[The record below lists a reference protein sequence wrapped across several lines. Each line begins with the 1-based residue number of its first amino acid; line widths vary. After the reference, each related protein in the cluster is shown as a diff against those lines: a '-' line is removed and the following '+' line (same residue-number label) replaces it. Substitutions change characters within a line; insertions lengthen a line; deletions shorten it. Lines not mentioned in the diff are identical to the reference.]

1 MGLIGYLVYKLRNP
15 YGTNKKASLI
25 DYEKF
30 SIKQVTEFIKQSI
43 NEMTNSDIY
52 DKALDQEDYERI
64 MNNRAELKSAQK
76 GCATGNIYDKIY
88 VKDFIFDRLL
98 KYYDFT
104 DQTINLVIPFDEPDK
119 LTVQDKFDILMHCF
133 KKEHGYD
140 ALGTM
145 IKKYD
150 LDRLKKII
158 EDGTTKSYII
168 IEDEIHE
175 IYRLE
180 IVTPLSF
187 EDKLHVIAQRVYQGY
202 KGLGVIDEIR
212 DMRIDGVSGGVSGQI
227 REINDIDDEMNF
239 YKQLASSKMGLNS
252 VWIMYKGKTIH
263 LSFLSFQTEIELK
276 RVCQNIYKFNNPGPL
291 NESNGFIVNDMW
303 DGSRIVVFRPPYSE
317 SWAFWNRKFDGTYT
331 EVEEWFDSKNAAK
344 KIENTELPI
353 EFLKFLMKGARVTA
367 FTGEQGAGKTT
378 LMMGLVKYIYAW
390 LPIRVQEMMFELNLR
405 NRYPERNIETVRET
419 DTVSGQEALDSLKK
433 TDGSANITSEV
444 ATPKQASWIVQNA
457 GVGFLFSLFSHHAK
471 TTRDLIY
478 SLRNSTMQTG
488 MFSNERTAESQI
500 VRSIPFDAHLTK
512 DSAGSGFRYLEHITE
527 IIPITEQTLSSD
539 FHEAAIELLKRMTSP
554 DIFETKVIIGIENDR
569 YVAINRPSETQIR
582 DMKRFM
588 EPEDQVEFDAFLKK
602 HWKVSA

>member
-1 MGLIGYLVYKLRNP
+1 MGLIGYLFYKLKNP
-15 YGTNKKASLI
+15 YGTNKKTSLI

-30 SIKQVTEFIKQSI
+30 SLKQVTEFIKHSI

-64 MNNRAELKSAQK
+64 MNKRAELKSAIK

-133 KKEHGYD
+133 KKEHGYN
-140 ALGTM
+140 ALGAM
-145 IKKYD
+145 IKQYD

-158 EDGTTKSYII
+158 EDGTTKSYILT
-168 IEDEIHE
+168 EDEIHE

-180 IVTPLSF
+180 IASPLSF
-187 EDKLHVIAQRVYQGY
+187 EDKLLVITQRVYQGF

-212 DMRIDGVSGGVSGQI
+212 DMRIDGVSGGISGQI
-227 REINDIDDEMNF
+227 REMNDIDDEMNF
-239 YKQLASSKMGLNS
+239 CKQLATSKMGLNS

-331 EVEEWFDSKNAAK
+331 EVEEWFDSKDAAK

-433 TDGSANITSEV
+433 TDGSVNITSEV

-500 VRSIPFDAHLTK
+500 VSSIPFDAHLTK

-527 IIPITEQTLSSD
+527 IIPINEQTLSED

-554 DIFETKVIIGIENDR
+554 EIFETKVIIGIENDR

-588 EPEDQVEFDAFLKK
+588 EPEDQVEFDAFLEK